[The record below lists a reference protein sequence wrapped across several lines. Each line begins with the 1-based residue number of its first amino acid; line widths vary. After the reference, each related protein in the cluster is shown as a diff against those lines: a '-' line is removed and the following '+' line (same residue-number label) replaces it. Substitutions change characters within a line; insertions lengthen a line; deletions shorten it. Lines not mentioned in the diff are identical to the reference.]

1 MKIASTRY
9 SDVAFDL
16 GTLMLRIGAGS
27 LMFVNHGLNKLT
39 NFGRLS
45 SGFSNPLGLGSPA
58 TLSLVIFAEV
68 FCSALVILGLFTR
81 LACIPLVFS
90 LAFAFFNVHHMNY
103 SGGQGG
109 GESALLFG
117 ICFLALLFT
126 GAGRISMDR
135 LIGK

>member
-9 SDVAFDL
+9 SDGAFDL

-27 LMFVNHGLNKLT
+27 LMIVNHGLSKLT
-39 NFGRLS
+39 NFGRIS
-45 SGFSNPLGLGSPA
+45 SGFTNPFGIGSAA

-81 LACIPLVFS
+81 LACVPLVFAM
-90 LAFAFFNVHHMNY
+90 AFAFFTVHHMDY

-109 GESALLFG
+109 GQSALLVRF
-117 ICFLALLFT
+117 CLFALLFM
-126 GAGRISMDR
+126 GHGRISIDR